1 MTKQVYKSAQGKSI
15 DLGTIKLRNEHV
27 RAVGNMNVNARGD
40 VLDSNNQVIETKS
53 RQIQRQNDKL
63 TNVVDTPVH
72 TSSAA
77 AKRARGATVTTVPP
91 VIDDPTIDA
100 TVNID
105 TTVPS
110 FVDDTTVDNTV
121 DNTVTADTTVDTSAV
136 DTLSVDSS
144 ETASASTDASVPTTG
159 GGLAAAIARSK
170 IIKQEKEKT
179 ARQQL
184 QQTPGVRKI

>member
-1 MTKQVYKSAQGKSI
+1 MTKQTYKSAQGKSI

-40 VLDSNNQVIETKS
+40 ILDSNNQVVDPKS
-53 RQIQRQNDKL
+53 QQIQRQNARL

-77 AKRARGATVTTVPP
+77 AKRARDADAYENTTPPTV
-91 VIDDPTIDA
+91 DDLSNDNTAP
-100 TVNID
+100 
-105 TTVPS
+105 
-110 FVDDTTVDNTV
+110 DTTVDPVLDT
-121 DNTVTADTTVDTSAV
+121 TADIEVP
-136 DTLSVDSS
+136 
-144 ETASASTDASVPTTG
+144 ASG

-179 ARQQL
+179 ARQLL
-184 QQTPGVRKI
+184 QDTPGVRKI

>member
-1 MTKQVYKSAQGKSI
+1 MTKQIYKTAQGKTV

-40 VLDSNNQVIETKS
+40 VLDSNNQVIDRKAH
-53 RQIQRQNDKL
+53 QIQRQNARL
-63 TNVVDTPVH
+63 TNVSDTPVH

-77 AKRARGATVTTVPP
+77 AKRAKTQNSIEDAP
-91 VIDDPTIDA
+91 V
-100 TVNID
+100 VNTLTPVVD
-105 TTVPS
+105 NSVAVVESPAP
-110 FVDDTTVDNTV
+110 VDDVTV
-121 DNTVTADTTVDTSAV
+121 
-136 DTLSVDSS
+136 
-144 ETASASTDASVPTTG
+144 VPTTG

-184 QQTPGVRKI
+184 QSTPGVRKI